1 MNNELTTIL
10 KKITLPAILILAAI
24 FIMIVG
30 QKTGQ
35 NSSFTLS
42 GVFLLLAG
50 LVALFFLLTNK
61 IAKLALI
68 IGGVM
73 GVAALFL
80 YLNIWK
86 EVKATKDNREMD
98 QKMDELI
105 KQNMNDIKT
114 AQIAFKELNGVYAN
128 NTNSLKDFIVNGK
141 IKFVVKTGGVP
152 NRRLTSDE
160 RAIVYGAGD
169 RRALDYNMTEA
180 EALKLAK
187 SKMPPKDLKNFVR
200 DTLMKSFYDETFASK
215 NYLSRRKKMGFPE
228 FIADSLFYVPNTG
241 QKINMTI
248 KDSVEY
254 QGAKIQTI
262 VVETYRITIDKGD
275 TLFYKFGDLSSPA
288 LTSSWD

>member
-24 FIMIVG
+24 FIMIAG

-68 IGGVM
+68 IGGIM
-73 GVAALFL
+73 GIAALFL

-86 EVKATKDNREMD
+86 EVKSTKDNREMD

-105 KQNMNDIKT
+105 KQNMTDIKT
-114 AQIAFKELNGVYAN
+114 AQIAFKEVNGVYAN
-128 NTNSLKDFIVNGK
+128 NIETLKDFIENGK

-152 NRRLTSDE
+152 NDRLTAGE
-160 RAIVYGAGD
+160 RAIIYGPGD

-180 EALKLAK
+180 EALILAK
-187 SKMPPKDLKNFVR
+187 SANPRAALKAFAR
-200 DTLMKSFYDETFASK
+200 DTIVKSFYTETFASTS
-215 NYLSRRKKMGFPE
+215 YLSRRNKMGFPD
-228 FIADSLFYVPNTG
+228 FNVDSLFYVPNTK
-241 QKINMTI
+241 QKINLTV